1 MRGLSRLLANDLVRL
16 RRLGVA
22 ESALILLALL
32 CVVIPQWQSVSSHE
46 VRRRQEVKSY
56 LRAAIELA
64 QSKLL
69 ALPKGTLP
77 SVYQAGDVTIRF
89 YRPNGP
95 WIDPDNSCV
104 WSTFSSAATVDQGFE
119 LEGFP
124 ECEANPVL
132 AAWNS
137 RAGPNIGILAEMSRN
152 RAYRSLRSLHAA
164 AAATTSLA
172 GLCIVALVMAQMSGV
187 SSELP
192 RSRRRSN
199 AAAWGILAVSL
210 AGTAAAWTS
219 MQTHFKVPPGQAV
232 TLARDYPTQA
242 LVAGLAISVLL
253 FDIALVLSSTRARA
267 LGLAELM
274 AARHRES
281 EARIRAVIDQAP
293 DGIVTLDS
301 SGRIETFN
309 PSAEALFGYSTE
321 EASELVL
328 SRLVPMCSPLQLPNL
343 VGKDGAE
350 CGAQRKDGSIFPAE
364 LTLSRIELEDR
375 VRYTAIIRDVSAR
388 KQAAEELRE
397 SQERFALAAQGAND
411 GLWDWNLKTDEVY
424 YSPRWKAMIG
434 EEAGTVTGEPSEWL
448 DRIHPEDL
456 GAFRSQMADHSSGS
470 TAHFEVEYRIRH
482 AGGEYLWMLSRGLA
496 VRDDE
501 GKATRIAGSQT
512 DITSRKQNERR
523 LLHQALHDPLTGLHN
538 RSYFLSEL
546 ERVRRQSAIEGGRL
560 FGLLFLDLDRFKL
573 VNDSLGHVVGDQLLV
588 KIAEQLRECLRPGD
602 IICRLG
608 GDEFA
613 VLVDHLKDTEG
624 ATRLAKRIQAKLEEP
639 VRVGTQEVFTA
650 VSIGIALSSDGR
662 LSPEDMLR
670 DADTAM
676 YRAKAS
682 GRARYEIFDQ
692 GMHTQA
698 VMQLKVENDL
708 RRAVERGELIVEYQ
722 PIVRLTDGRVVS
734 CEALMRWQ
742 HPERGLLQPSEFIGV
757 AEETG
762 TIGGLTEWL
771 LEAVCL
777 QSVEWAAQGLPPIR
791 IALNVSP
798 RQLLSQGFDDL
809 VVAAARRHDVPLSAL
824 QLEFTESAFLET
836 TDIAKETLSALSAA
850 GVRISLDDFG
860 TGYSSLVY
868 LHRFPLD
875 VIKIDRSF
883 IGRIPEDSD
892 SAAIAG
898 GLIAL
903 AHSLNLEVVAEGVE
917 SPAQLAFLIERK
929 CDLVQGFALG
939 RPVRPEAFAAK
950 LLSGVDI
957 RQIVAE
963 REVLALQA

>member
-1 MRGLSRLLANDLVRL
+1 MPSLSRLLALDMARL
-16 RRLGVA
+16 RRPGLA
-22 ESALILLALL
+22 ESVLVLLALL
-32 CVVIPQWQSVSSHE
+32 CVVIPQWRSVSSHE
-46 VRRRQEVKSY
+46 VRRRAEVKSQ
-56 LRAAIELA
+56 LA
-64 QSKLL
+64 GALQLAESKLL
-69 ALPKGTLP
+69 ALPEGAPLK
-77 SVYQAGDVTIRF
+77 SYQQGEVTIR
-89 YRPNGP
+89 YYEASGR
-95 WIDPDNSCV
+95 WIDPDNSCA
-104 WSTFSSAATVDQGFE
+104 WSTFSSASTIESGYE
-119 LEGFP
+119 LEGFN
-124 ECEANPVL
+124 ECLDRPVV

-137 RAGPNIGILAEMSRN
+137 RAGPNIGIFAEVPRSQ
-152 RAYRSLRSLHAA
+152 AYSSSTSLS
-164 AAATTSLA
+164 AATVATTA
-172 GLCIVALVMAQMSGV
+172 IAALCIVALVMAQL
-187 SSELP
+187 SSVGGLP
-192 RSRRRSN
+192 SSRRRGN

-210 AGTAAAWTS
+210 AATAAVWLS
-219 MQTHFKVPPGQAV
+219 MRDRFNISPDQSV
-232 TLARDYPTQA
+232 TLGQDYPTQV
-242 LVAGLAISVLL
+242 LLAGLAISVLL

-274 AARHRES
+274 TARHRES

-309 PSAEALFGYSTE
+309 PGAENLFGYSKE
-321 EASELVL
+321 QAVQLVL
-328 SRLVPMCSPLQLPNL
+328 SRLLPACTPLAMPNL
-343 VGKDGAE
+343 VGRGGAE
-350 CGAQRKDGSIFPAE
+350 CKARRKDGSIFPAE
-364 LTLSRIELEDR
+364 LTLSRIELDDR
-375 VRYTAIIRDVSAR
+375 VRYTAIIRDASAR
-388 KQAAEELRE
+388 KQAEEELRE

-434 EEAGTVTGEPSEWL
+434 EEAGDITGEPADWL
-448 DRIHPEDL
+448 DRIHPDDL
-456 GAFRSQMADHSSGS
+456 ETFCSGMSDHIGGS

-482 AGGEYLWMLSRGLA
+482 SGGEHFWMLTRGLA
-496 VRDDE
+496 VRDQE

-512 DITSRKQNERR
+512 DITSRKQNEWR
-523 LLHQALHDPLTGLHN
+523 LLQQALHDPLTGLHN

-546 ERVRRQSAIEGGRL
+546 ERVRREAAVEGGRL

-588 KIAEQLRECLRPGD
+588 KIAEQLRECVRPGD

-613 VLVDHLKDTEG
+613 LLVDDLKDAED
-624 ATRLAKRIQAKLEEP
+624 ATRLARRIQQKLEEP
-639 VRVGTQEVFTA
+639 LRVGKQEVFTA

-662 LSPEDMLR
+662 RTPEEMLR

-676 YRAKAS
+676 YRAKAG

-698 VMQLKVENDL
+698 VRQLKIENDL
-708 RRAVERGELIVEYQ
+708 RRAVEREELIVHYQ
-722 PIVRLTDGRVVS
+722 PIVRLTDGCVVS

-742 HPERGLLQPSEFIGV
+742 HPGRGLLQPSEFIGV

-762 TIGGLTEWL
+762 SISSLTEWL
-771 LEAVCL
+771 LEMVCL
-777 QSVEWAAQGLPPIR
+777 QSVAWEAEGLPPVR
-791 IALNVSP
+791 IAINVSP
-798 RQLLSQGFDDL
+798 RQLLSPGFEDL
-809 VVAAARRHDVPLSAL
+809 VFAAARRHKVPLSAL

-836 TDIAKETLSALSAA
+836 TDTAKETLSALSAG

-883 IGRIPEDSD
+883 IGRIPGDHD

-917 SPAQLAFLIERK
+917 SPAQLVFLIEHH
-929 CDLVQGFALG
+929 CDLAQGYALG
-939 RPVRPEAFAAK
+939 RPAEAEVFAPA
-950 LLSGVDI
+950 LASGVNI
-957 RQIVAE
+957 NQ
-963 REVLALQA
+963 VLTGPETLSLHA